1 MPPVQGVKTKT
12 GEVTTHPASES
23 VPFSALAFK
32 AVTDPFMGR
41 LVYFRVYSG
50 KMKAGAQV
58 LNSTKGKKERLGR
71 LLQMHANYREEI
83 NEVRAG
89 DIAAALG
96 LKDTFTGDTLCDFS
110 HPILLEA
117 IHFPVPIVSVAIE
130 PRAKADQDRIGDALT
145 KLSQEDPTFKTQY
158 APETGQTI
166 ISGMG
171 ELHLEVLLER
181 MRREF
186 KVEATTGRPQVAY
199 KETLT
204 QAVRSEGRFIKQFG
218 GRGQYGHVW
227 LELEP
232 GERGSGFQFNNR
244 IRGGII
250 PKEFIPAVEAGVK
263 EALERGVLGGY
274 PTVDIKVTFYDGSFH
289 QVDSSEIAFRM
300 AGSIALK
307 EGMRRAKPV
316 LLEPIMKLEV
326 DTPEQFLGDIIAA
339 LEARRARIET
349 IETQADI
356 RLISAYIPLA
366 ETFGYASEI
375 RSLSQGRAV
384 YFMEFQYYQEL
395 PLSLTEQVI
404 RGR

>member
-1 MPPVQGVKTKT
+1 
-12 GEVTTHPASES
+12 
-23 VPFSALAFK
+23 
-32 AVTDPFMGR
+32 
-41 LVYFRVYSG
+41 
-50 KMKAGAQV
+50 
-58 LNSTKGKKERLGR
+58 
-71 LLQMHANYREEI
+71 
-83 NEVRAG
+83 
-89 DIAAALG
+89 
-96 LKDTFTGDTLCDFS
+96 
-110 HPILLEA
+110 
-117 IHFPVPIVSVAIE
+117 
-130 PRAKADQDRIGDALT
+130 
-145 KLSQEDPTFKTQY
+145 
-158 APETGQTI
+158 
-166 ISGMG
+166 
-171 ELHLEVLLER
+171 
-181 MRREF
+181 
-186 KVEATTGRPQVAY
+186 
-199 KETLT
+199 
-204 QAVRSEGRFIKQFG
+204 
-218 GRGQYGHVW
+218 
-227 LELEP
+227 
-232 GERGSGFQFNNR
+232 
-244 IRGGII
+244 
-250 PKEFIPAVEAGVK
+250 VEAGVK